1 MATTQ
6 HSASDAG
13 MLERQALIRRE
24 VERAAARHG
33 WTDVVRDHALREA
46 LGRTAEDEARAAQE
60 CVSETTAGL
69 EVRCPAWPQPCT
81 YVRVCQ
87 AGFEIGYWLSDQW
100 RDQPEEVA
108 GAIFGTLAQADD
120 QQQQDL
126 QRSPESALDNSLD
139 LERGTPQPVSAA
151 SNAPDLDGILS
162 RGSVTTYALGNN
174 PQGLKELLKLEVRL
188 ADLSTQHA
196 TALLNAEH
204 QDIAMSRAR
213 ALGLRNVVVFDETSP
228 AARQMREL
236 MAAAGPA
243 TVKVLIEVS
252 GGLVQDVTT
261 DMPARVLVLD
271 ADIEGSSDEP
281 VLVRGQKVCVSLFES
296 DERDAASS
304 KADIDLVFNEA
315 LVSAESDANAA
326 QEQPTYEQ
334 ARA

>member
-6 HSASDAG
+6 HTASDTG
-13 MLERQALIRRE
+13 MPERQALIRRE

-46 LGRTAEDEARAAQE
+46 LGRTAGDEARAAQE

-126 QRSPESALDNSLD
+126 QRSLDNALD
-139 LERGTPQPVSAA
+139 LEGGDPQAVLVA
-151 SNAPDLDGILS
+151 SSAPDLGDILT

-174 PQGLKELLKLEVRL
+174 PQGLKELLKFEVQL
-188 ADLSTQHA
+188 TDLSTQHA

-213 ALGLRNVVVFDETSP
+213 ALGLRNVVVFDEISP
-228 AARQMREL
+228 AAEQMREL

-243 TVKVLIEVS
+243 PVKVLIEVS
-252 GGLVQDVTT
+252 GGLVQDVTA
-261 DMPARVLVLD
+261 DQPAQVLILD
-271 ADIEGSSDEP
+271 HDIDGSSDAN
-281 VLVRGQKVCVSLFES
+281 VMVRGQKVCVSLFES

-304 KADIDLVFNEA
+304 KVDIELVFNEA
-315 LVSAESDANAA
+315 LAPAESDAGAGEPLR
-326 QEQPTYEQ
+326 Q
-334 ARA
+334 RL